1 MNHHQEIQSQKPAQA
16 SSKAM
21 FDSQNPKTGRTA
33 KQAEL
38 QHKALTNAVTGES
51 MANYQAIFE
60 GFAAMGIDPDDVK
73 PRENVFTFNAW
84 KALGRVVK
92 KGQHGVR
99 IVTVIPCTKKDEQTG
114 EEVAVK
120 KPKTTTVFHISQTEP
135 LDGPRKDDDSEA
147 QAEQPAK
154 IEDAPAAEESAQA
167 APDAAEAIEAEERPL
182 NRYEQRL
189 ADKKARYEERA
200 ERAARDSES
209 TYRKARQMGEAI
221 PFGQPILVGHHSEK
235 RDRNYRDR
243 IHNTYGKA
251 FSLQDKAKHYE
262 QKAASVG
269 TGGIS
274 SDDPDAIEKL
284 RAELASMEA
293 AQERMK
299 AANKAIRTNKTAET
313 QAAALVALGF
323 SEKQAAQLLEK
334 DFCGRIG
341 FPDYALTNNNGNM
354 RRVKGRIA
362 ELEKRRQRADV
373 ERTGQGFTYR
383 EDTEENRVMFVFDG
397 KPDEATREILRSH
410 GFRFSPSRDGK
421 PWVRQLN
428 NAGIWN
434 GQRVFEALNAA
445 RNGDNK

>member
-1 MNHHQEIQSQKPAQA
+1 
-16 SSKAM
+16 
-21 FDSQNPKTGRTA
+21 
-33 KQAEL
+33 
-38 QHKALTNAVTGES
+38 

-135 LDGPRKDDDSEA
+135 LDGPRKEPEA
-147 QAEQPAK
+147 QNEQQEQTAKAEPTPEAV
-154 IEDAPAAEESAQA
+154 EAPQA
-167 APDAAEAIEAEERPL
+167 APEAIQSEDRPL

-200 ERAARDSES
+200 ERASRESNS
-209 TYRKARQMGEAI
+209 TYQKARQMGEAI
-221 PFGQPILVGHHSEK
+221 PFGQPILIGHHSEK

-251 FSLQDKAKHYE
+251 FALQDKAKHYE

-274 SDDPDAIEKL
+274 SDDPDALDKL

-299 AANKAIRTNKTAET
+299 AVNKVIRTHKTTEM
-313 QAAALVALGF
+313 QLAALVNLGF
-323 SEKQAAQLLEK
+323 NDKQAAELLEK
-334 DFCGRIG
+334 DFAGRIG
-341 FPDYALTNNNGNM
+341 FPSYALSNNNGNM

-373 ERTGQGFTYR
+373 ERIGQGFTYR

-397 KPDEATREILRSH
+397 KPDEATRKLLRSH
-410 GFRFSPSRDGK
+410 GFRFSPSRAGK

-434 GQRVFEALNAA
+434 GQRLFEALNSAQ
-445 RNGDNK
+445 NGDIK

>member
-1 MNHHQEIQSQKPAQA
+1 
-16 SSKAM
+16 M

-114 EEVAVK
+114 EEVPVK

-135 LDGPRKDDDSEA
+135 LDGPRKGDDSEA

-167 APDAAEAIEAEERPL
+167 APEAAEAIEAEERPL

-189 ADKKARYEERA
+189 ADTKARYVERA

-251 FSLQDKAKHYE
+251 FALQDKAKHYE

-284 RAELASMEA
+284 RAELANMEA

-299 AANKAIRTNKTAET
+299 AAT
-313 QAAALVALGF
+313 LG
-323 SEKQAAQLLEK
+323 KGLL
-334 DFCGRIG
+334 
-341 FPDYALTNNNGNM
+341 
-354 RRVKGRIA
+354 
-362 ELEKRRQRADV
+362 RA
-373 ERTGQGFTYR
+373 YWL
-383 EDTEENRVMFVFDG
+383 
-397 KPDEATREILRSH
+397 P
-410 GFRFSPSRDGK
+410 
-421 PWVRQLN
+421 
-428 NAGIWN
+428 
-434 GQRVFEALNAA
+434 
-445 RNGDNK
+445 